1 MADFS
6 KFSDGTTTYNVKDA
20 AAREAIAALEGGSF
34 FLGVTTTAITDQSTT
49 NPITVEGESVTAKN
63 GNMVVYGNKEFVW
76 AGESTTGHWV
86 EFGDLSTLGAL
97 ATADTAEASYTPQG
111 TISEITPAGSIDM
124 TSSTAQDTTV
134 NSITDVGTLPA
145 MSYDNATETLSFDPG
160 TLPTKGAD
168 TTVLTGVTLA
178 ASFTGT
184 AVTPTFTG
192 TAATIVSGPST

>member
-20 AAREAIAALEGGSF
+20 TAREAIAALEGGSY
-34 FLGVTTTAITDQSTT
+34 FLGVTTTALTDQATT

-63 GNMVVYGNKEFVW
+63 GNMVIYGNKEFVW
-76 AGESTTGHWV
+76 YGQSSGGHWV

-97 ATADTAEASYTPQG
+97 ATADTAEATYTPAG
-111 TISEITPAGSIDM
+111 TVSEITPAGTIDM
-124 TSSTAQDTTV
+124 SSSTSQDTTV
-134 NSITDVGTLPA
+134 NSITAVGTLPSMTYTA
-145 MSYDNATETLSFDPG
+145 ATETLTFDPG

-178 ASFTGT
+178 ASFSGT

-192 TAATIVSGPST
+192 TQATITSGPSA